1 MLRNYQWD
9 SKLVNSLKSLWNFWR
24 LFGTY
29 LLKFNTFLP
38 CVCVQLLS
46 HIWLSVIP
54 GTVDHQ
60 ALLSIGFSR
69 QKYWSRLPFP
79 IPGDLTDPGIKLV
92 SPASPILAGSF
103 FTAEPPGNPI
113 FLPYDSAVL
122 LLGIYTWVSLFV
134 GSMLSNL
141 PTHYNLSVTPKS
153 ILLEL
158 LWWSMDV
165 RRVAKL
171 LSHWHAGSQWRSNA
185 AMLWAS
191 CFSSHNCKQ
200 LSHSLPDAE
209 IFTFSCIYWWS
220 RCFKGSRAQC

>member
-1 MLRNYQWD
+1 M
-9 SKLVNSLKSLWNFWR
+9 
-24 LFGTY
+24 
-29 LLKFNTFLP
+29 
-38 CVCVQLLS
+38 
-46 HIWLSVIP
+46 IP

-60 ALLSIGFSR
+60 ALLSMGFSR

-103 FTAEPPGNPI
+103 FTAEPPGKPI

-134 GSMLSNL
+134 GSMLSNS
-141 PTHYNLSVTPKS
+141 PTHYNLSVTT
-153 ILLEL
+153 
-158 LWWSMDV
+158 
-165 RRVAKL
+165 RRFPVEIQC
-171 LSHWHAGSQWRSNA
+171 SHAV
-185 AMLWAS
+185 AS

-200 LSHSLPDAE
+200 LSHSLLDAE

-220 RCFKGSRAQC
+220 RCSKGPRAQC